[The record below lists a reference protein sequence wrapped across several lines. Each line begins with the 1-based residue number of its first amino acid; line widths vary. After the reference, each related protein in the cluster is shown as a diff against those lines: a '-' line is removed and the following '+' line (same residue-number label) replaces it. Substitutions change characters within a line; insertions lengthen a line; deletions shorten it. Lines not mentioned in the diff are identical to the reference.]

1 MIIKT
6 KLTIPS
12 QSYFIKDP
20 ITQDSSI
27 FTENLKPGEMRIY
40 NAFKNFQ
47 FFITCIQDNQIIIDI
62 NAIEEQ
68 KLKEIIK
75 ELNIIPLTEGHHT
88 ALNFEYTITLTKTDC
103 DKLLMYLKLIGEI

>member
-1 MIIKT
+1 MIKT
-6 KLTIPS
+6 NLTIPS
-12 QSYFIKDP
+12 QTFFIKDP
-20 ITQDSSI
+20 ITQDKSI
-27 FTENLKPGEMRIY
+27 FTENLKTGEMRIY

-47 FFITCIQDNQIIIDI
+47 FFITCIQDNQITIDI

-75 ELNIIPLTEGHHT
+75 ELNITPLTEGHHNT
-88 ALNFEYTITLTKTDC
+88 VNFEYTITLTKTGC